1 MIKTEHGVV
10 IVKGNI
16 VELMADLGII
26 IYSLNKDITAKTDEK
41 CAKELLDMT
50 YKEAFVEP
58 KTEKKAETKELQ
70 ELLNQLAK
78 ILSKQKGHG
87 L

>member
-1 MIKTEHGVV
+1 MIKTEHGVLTA
-10 IVKGNI
+10 KGSI
-16 VELMADLGII
+16 VELLADLSVI
-26 IYSLNKDITAKTDEK
+26 IYGLNKDITAKTDEK
-41 CAKELLDMT
+41 CAKELLDMA

-78 ILSKQKGHG
+78 ILSK
-87 L
+87 

>member
-1 MIKTEHGVV
+1 MIKSEHGVLTA
-10 IVKGNI
+10 KGSI
-16 VELMADLGII
+16 VELLADLSVI
-26 IYSLNKDITAKTDEK
+26 IYGLNKDITAKTDEK
-41 CAKELLDMT
+41 YAKMLLDAA

-78 ILSKQKGHG
+78 ILSK
-87 L
+87 

>member
-41 CAKELLDMT
+41 CAK
-50 YKEAFVEP
+50 
-58 KTEKKAETKELQ
+58 
-70 ELLNQLAK
+70 
-78 ILSKQKGHG
+78 
-87 L
+87 

>member
-10 IVKGNI
+10 IANGSI
-16 VELMADLGII
+16 VELMADLGVI

-41 CAKELLDMT
+41 YAKELLDKV
-50 YKEAFVEP
+50 YKEAFIEP

-70 ELLNQLAK
+70 GLLNQLIK
-78 ILSKQKGHG
+78 ILSE
-87 L
+87 

>member
-10 IVKGNI
+10 TVKGNI
-16 VELMADLGII
+16 VELMADLEVI
-26 IYSLNKDITAKTDEK
+26 IYSLNKNITAKTDEK
-41 CAKELLDMT
+41 CAKELLDKV

-70 ELLNQLAK
+70 ELLKQLVK
-78 ILSKQKGHG
+78 ILSK
-87 L
+87 

>member
-16 VELMADLGII
+16 VELMAGLGII

-41 CAKELLDMT
+41 YAKMLLDNV
-50 YKEAFVEP
+50 YKKAFVEP
-58 KTEKKAETKELQ
+58 QTQKEAETKAVQ
-70 ELLNQLAK
+70 DLLKQLAK
-78 ILSKQKGHG
+78 ILSE
-87 L
+87 